1 MSLLDLA
8 SLVLAPTA
16 TKEGKVYS
24 AIPDTGEGDM
34 TFTRGS
40 SATRVNSA
48 GLIEKERA
56 NLLLQSNSFDT
67 TWTNSG
73 STETGGQSGYDGSSD
88 AWLLQST
95 TNGNAYLRQTYTN
108 SGVQTFS
115 FYAKAGNV
123 NFVQVYVTGADSSHY
138 FNLSAGTAETPTG
151 GGKIISNITSLGSG
165 WYRCECIYQGSSTGA
180 NIYIRDAVNGTA
192 SIGDNILIQDAM
204 LNVGLVAQPYIPT
217 TTTAVYEGITDD
229 VPRVDY
235 SGGGCPALKLEP
247 QRTNLI
253 TQSEYFGA
261 WTNDTNISLTA
272 NAIQSPSGLI
282 DAYKISAGTSTA
294 RQAIKLLLTPSGD
307 VVQSVFAKKGE
318 YSVVQ
323 ITDGRNPNLYANFDL
338 ENGVLGNYEDCTPS
352 IEKFSDGWYRCVIVY
367 NSTLDIVNTRISIA
381 ESPTQA
387 RLVNFAGNGSDGI
400 YIWGAM
406 VEEGNYST
414 SLIPT
419 YGTSTT
425 RAVDI
430 VNGAVDASLFND
442 SEGVLFVEFAA
453 LADTRDNDFRFL
465 ICDGTNNERI
475 QIFLPT
481 SNILNVD
488 CIVSNSATANLTYTL
503 TNPSSSHKVA
513 FKYKNNDFALW
524 VDGVERGTDTS
535 GGTPTGLDRLD
546 FYRTPNN
553 NNYVEANVKQAIY
566 FGTALTDTQLQELT
580 K

>member
-1 MSLLDLA
+1 
-8 SLVLAPTA
+8 
-16 TKEGKVYS
+16 
-24 AIPDTGEGDM
+24 
-34 TFTRGS
+34 
-40 SATRVNSA
+40 
-48 GLIEKERA
+48 
-56 NLLLQSNSFDT
+56 
-67 TWTNSG
+67 
-73 STETGGQSGYDGSSD
+73 
-88 AWLLQST
+88 LQST

-235 SGGGCPALKLEP
+235 SGGGCPSLLLEG
-247 QRTNLI
+247 QRTNLV

-406 VEEGNYST
+406 VEAGSYRT
-414 SLIPT
+414 SYLPT

-430 VNGAVDASLFND
+430 VDGAVDASLFND

>member
-24 AIPDTGEGDM
+24 AIPDTGDGDM

-40 SATRVNSA
+40 AATRINSA

-56 NLLLQSNSFDT
+56 NLLLQSNTFDT
-67 TWTNSG
+67 TWVASNGASLTSG
-73 STETGGQSGYDGSSD
+73 QTGYDGSSD
-88 AWLLQST
+88 AWLLTKSTNNFSNINQSIS
-95 TNGNAYLRQTYTN
+95 A
-108 SGVQTFS
+108 SGVNTYS
-115 FYAKAGNV
+115 VYAKGTSTNFCLRDNVSGTRLEVDLSNGSITLQQAGIIVANV
-123 NFVQVYVTGADSSHY
+123 EDV
-138 FNLSAGTAETPTG
+138 G
-151 GGKIISNITSLGSG
+151 GG
-165 WYRCECIYQGSSTGA
+165 WYKVSATFNEVLSVVQIYPKFNSADVVSVT
-180 NIYIRDAVNGTA
+180 
-192 SIGDNILIQDAM
+192 IQDAM
-204 LNVGLVAQPYIPT
+204 LNQGLVAQPYIET
-217 TTTAVYEGITDD
+217 TTTAIYEGITDD

-235 SGGGCPALKLEP
+235 SGGGCPSLLLEG
-247 QRTNLI
+247 QRTNLV

-406 VEEGNYST
+406 VEAGSYRT
-414 SLIPT
+414 SYLPT

-430 VNGAVDASLFND
+430 VDGAVDASLFND

>member
-1 MSLLDLA
+1 MSLIDLA

-24 AIPDTGEGDM
+24 AIPDTGDGDM

-40 SATRVNSA
+40 AATRINSA

-56 NLLLQSNSFDT
+56 NLLLQSNTFDT
-67 TWTNSG
+67 TWVASNGASLTSG
-73 STETGGQSGYDGSSD
+73 QTGYDGSSD
-88 AWLLQST
+88 AWLLTKSTNNFSNINQSIS
-95 TNGNAYLRQTYTN
+95 A
-108 SGVQTFS
+108 SGVNTYS
-115 FYAKAGNV
+115 VYAKGTSTNFCLRDNVSGTRLEVDLSNGSITLQQAGIIVANV
-123 NFVQVYVTGADSSHY
+123 EDV
-138 FNLSAGTAETPTG
+138 G
-151 GGKIISNITSLGSG
+151 GG
-165 WYRCECIYQGSSTGA
+165 WYKVSATFNEVLSVVQIYPKFNSADVVSVT
-180 NIYIRDAVNGTA
+180 
-192 SIGDNILIQDAM
+192 IQDAM
-204 LNVGLVAQPYIPT
+204 LNQGLVAQPYIET
-217 TTTAVYEGITDD
+217 TTTAIYEGITDD

-235 SGGGCPALKLEP
+235 SGGGCPSLLLEG
-247 QRTNLI
+247 QRTNLV

-406 VEEGNYST
+406 VEAGSYRT
-414 SLIPT
+414 SYLPT

-430 VNGAVDASLFND
+430 VDGAVDASLFND

>member
-1 MSLLDLA
+1 MSLIDLA

-24 AIPDTGEGDM
+24 AIPDTGQGDM

-40 SATRVNSA
+40 AATRVNSA

-56 NLLLQSNSFDT
+56 NFLLQSNTFDT
-67 TWTNSG
+67 TW
-73 STETGGQSGYDGSSD
+73 STVNASVTSGQSGYDGSSD
-88 AWLLQST
+88 AWLLEKSASSGYLRQNNASSNLQT
-95 TNGNAYLRQTYTN
+95 YSIYAKSGTLNWVVLESVVIGNAYFDLQN
-108 SGVQTFS
+108 GVV
-115 FYAKAGNV
+115 GNASASLIDK
-123 NFVQVYVTGADSSHY
+123 NIDSIG
-138 FNLSAGTAETPTG
+138 N
-151 GGKIISNITSLGSG
+151 G
-165 WYRCECIYQGSSTGA
+165 WYRISITYNATISQVRVFPADSNGSVS
-180 NIYIRDAVNGTA
+180 GT
-192 SIGDNILIQDAM
+192 SGNILIQDAM
-204 LNVGLVAQPYIPT
+204 LNEGLVAQSYIPT

-247 QRTNLI
+247 QRSNLV

-406 VEEGNYST
+406 VEAGSYRT
-414 SLIPT
+414 SYLPT

-430 VNGAVDASLFND
+430 VDGAVDASLFND

>member
-24 AIPDTGEGDM
+24 AIPDTGDGDM

-40 SATRVNSA
+40 AATRINSA

-56 NLLLQSNSFDT
+56 NLLLQSNTFDT
-67 TWTNSG
+67 TWVASNGASLTSG
-73 STETGGQSGYDGSSD
+73 QTGYDGSSD
-88 AWLLQST
+88 AWLLTKSTNNFSNINQSIS
-95 TNGNAYLRQTYTN
+95 A
-108 SGVQTFS
+108 SGVNTYS
-115 FYAKAGNV
+115 VYAKGTSTNFCLRDNVSGTRLEVDLSNGSITLQQAGIIVANV
-123 NFVQVYVTGADSSHY
+123 EDV
-138 FNLSAGTAETPTG
+138 G
-151 GGKIISNITSLGSG
+151 GG
-165 WYRCECIYQGSSTGA
+165 WYKVSATFNEVLSVVQIYPKFNSADVVSVT
-180 NIYIRDAVNGTA
+180 
-192 SIGDNILIQDAM
+192 IQDAM
-204 LNVGLVAQPYIPT
+204 LNQGLVAQPYIET
-217 TTTAVYEGITDD
+217 TTTAIYEGITDD

-235 SGGGCPALKLEP
+235 SGGGCPSLLLEG
-247 QRTNLI
+247 QRTNLV

>member
-24 AIPDTGEGDM
+24 AIPDTGDGDM

-40 SATRVNSA
+40 AATRINSA

-56 NLLLQSNSFDT
+56 NLLLQSNTFDT
-67 TWTNSG
+67 TWVASNGASLTSG
-73 STETGGQSGYDGSSD
+73 QTGYDGSSD
-88 AWLLQST
+88 AWLLTKSTNNFSNINQSIS
-95 TNGNAYLRQTYTN
+95 A
-108 SGVQTFS
+108 SGVNTYS
-115 FYAKAGNV
+115 VYAKGTSTNFCLRDNVSGTRLEVDLSNGSITLQQAGIIVANV
-123 NFVQVYVTGADSSHY
+123 EDV
-138 FNLSAGTAETPTG
+138 G
-151 GGKIISNITSLGSG
+151 GG
-165 WYRCECIYQGSSTGA
+165 WYKVSATFNEVLSVVQIYPKFNSADVVSVT
-180 NIYIRDAVNGTA
+180 
-192 SIGDNILIQDAM
+192 IQDAM
-204 LNVGLVAQPYIPT
+204 LNQGLVAQPYIET
-217 TTTAVYEGITDD
+217 TTTAIYEGITDD

-235 SGGGCPALKLEP
+235 SGGGCPSLLLEG
-247 QRTNLI
+247 QRTNLV

-406 VEEGNYST
+406 VEAGSYRT
-414 SLIPT
+414 SYLPT

-430 VNGAVDASLFND
+430 VDGAVDASLFND

-535 GGTPTGLDRLD
+535 GGTPSGLDRLD